1 MEDLS
6 QKLRQYMKS
15 GTPAERRIA
24 RYFSDHLNELPFE
37 TASSVADRLEL
48 SPMTVGRFLRALGYQ
63 GLDGIKVHLR
73 ENTGPATWQLPA
85 AMEQLQKDASEGRPL
100 ANVMAEQID
109 MLHHCY
115 SLATQPVWLDAVGM
129 VLSASEVFIA
139 AHQSLDGL
147 GAHFCHHL
155 AHARDHVEFCPGTNG
170 NYAELLAHQSTDALL
185 VIVDTPRFSKSRLLA
200 RSARRS
206 GYKVLLI
213 TAQYTEW
220 AHEFANLTLSLPP
233 SRAGTRENFT
243 AMTALLEFFAAA
255 VIHAAGSEGEIRA
268 RRINELEGMFADTP
282 MR

>member
-1 MEDLS
+1 
-6 QKLRQYMKS
+6 
-15 GTPAERRIA
+15 
-24 RYFSDHLNELPFE
+24 
-37 TASSVADRLEL
+37 
-48 SPMTVGRFLRALGYQ
+48 
-63 GLDGIKVHLR
+63 
-73 ENTGPATWQLPA
+73 
-85 AMEQLQKDASEGRPL
+85 
-100 ANVMAEQID
+100 
-109 MLHHCY
+109 
-115 SLATQPVWLDAVGM
+115 
-129 VLSASEVFIA
+129 
-139 AHQSLDGL
+139 
-147 GAHFCHHL
+147 
-155 AHARDHVEFCPGTNG
+155 
-170 NYAELLAHQSTDALL
+170 LL